1 MSSAVIGAGAVAV
14 AAAAVLGTAAVA
26 QRRAALDVPV
36 HAVGSPRLVAAL
48 VRRRWWWIGTAA
60 SVAGLFLQV
69 LALALGP
76 IIVVQSAMT
85 SSIVRRRSCSAR
97 RLFSRDAWR
106 PRSCR

>member
-1 MSSAVIGAGAVAV
+1 MSSVVGAGAVAV

-60 SVAGLFLQV
+60 SVAGLLLQV